1 MNRTWIVFALLA
13 APAFAQQKP
22 RPLVADDLDRTTT
35 YEFRNVDRERGE
47 QIFNLVRS
55 MSSNWAILSYQR
67 ELGIVVIRTPQ
78 PDDRDKV
85 IALFEKYDV
94 PPPPKPEIE
103 FTAYLVLATKPGA
116 APSWFAGKP
125 PAAAPLPADLQSAV
139 VQMKQTLADRT
150 YSLSD
155 TIVTAVS
162 GSAEYDGILPGSAAH
177 YYSLSYTDA
186 TVDRDGKTVR
196 LHPFR
201 FKLTAPCAA
210 ANGCP
215 TTGITTD
222 TAISEGQKLVLG
234 KIAIQPP
241 MQLPPLPAGTA
252 GDLFVVLTVKIKEH
266 HD

>member
-13 APAFAQQKP
+13 APAFAQPKP
-22 RPLVADDLDRTTT
+22 RPIVADDLDRTTT
-35 YEFRNVDRERGE
+35 YEFRNADQERGE

-55 MSSNWAILSYQR
+55 MSSNWSLSYQR

-103 FTAYLVLATKPGA
+103 FTAYLVLATKPGTA
-116 APSWFAGKP
+116 SFWMAGKP
-125 PAAAPLPADLQSAV
+125 TATSPLPAELQSAV

-155 TIVTAVS
+155 TVVSTVS
-162 GSAEYDGILPGSAAH
+162 GSVQYDGILPGSTGY
-177 YYSLSYTDA
+177 YYSLSYNEA

-234 KIAIQPP
+234 KIAIQSPT
-241 MQLPPLPAGTA
+241 QLPTLPAGTA

-266 HD
+266 HDK